1 MLLSFES
8 NKVILN
14 LLKCICE
21 GEKRNKL
28 LKNNVI
34 DCNKLFLVIKKIFNK
49 EKIVPMD
56 IYNFI
61 RNEIDELN
69 ENIILDDIIIMMKF
83 NSKNFSPENNDIYFT
98 NEDLYNIITG
108 DYYKNEKELEYFRN
122 YNETILYDDS
132 SLNYETE
139 YGVIKIFLYEIDLY
153 KNINKQIEFIKK
165 RNDYDLT
172 SIYGEL
178 SNNNSFGI
186 NKFTL
191 RDYFIR
197 NYEWNENLSE
207 NDMKNILRRLDM
219 NKDGEVK
226 FSDIRKFFCEK
237 TTLNFPKYEYTNIPE
252 KQIKIDKRNESLNN
266 FKIYI
271 KQLLKNEIEIDNS
284 KIELLKNHKDFSVG
298 KTIFFLSPNKNF
310 GTIYDIFLPISLLKS
325 LFIKLNLYIKDDLDI
340 KLISKRLHI
349 EKIVPLTY
357 DKLFKLLMPF
367 NISNNEDEIIDKEY
381 SMYKST
387 LIDIGNLIKKIIQL
401 EKNLNEMKKNLGII
415 NINDI
420 YIDLIS
426 NGINKLD
433 KFPFISFF
441 SFFNFMKKHNLI
453 LDKNEEKYVELI
465 YLRMNKLNN
474 GQLSLYEISKE
485 LEYI

>member
-1 MLLSFES
+1 
-8 NKVILN
+8 
-14 LLKCICE
+14 
-21 GEKRNKL
+21 
-28 LKNNVI
+28 
-34 DCNKLFLVIKKIFNK
+34 
-49 EKIVPMD
+49 
-56 IYNFI
+56 
-61 RNEIDELN
+61 
-69 ENIILDDIIIMMKF
+69 
-83 NSKNFSPENNDIYFT
+83 
-98 NEDLYNIITG
+98 
-108 DYYKNEKELEYFRN
+108 
-122 YNETILYDDS
+122 
-132 SLNYETE
+132 
-139 YGVIKIFLYEIDLY
+139 
-153 KNINKQIEFIKK
+153 
-165 RNDYDLT
+165 
-172 SIYGEL
+172 
-178 SNNNSFGI
+178 
-186 NKFTL
+186 
-191 RDYFIR
+191 
-197 NYEWNENLSE
+197 
-207 NDMKNILRRLDM
+207 M

>member
-8 NKVILN
+8 NKIILN

-34 DCNKLFLVIKKIFNK
+34 DCNKLFLVVKKIFNK

-139 YGVIKIFLYEIDLY
+139 YGIIKIFLYEIDLY

-197 NYEWNENLSE
+197 NYEWNKNLSE

-219 NKDGEVK
+219 NKNGEVK
-226 FSDIRKFFCEK
+226 FSDIRKFFCDK
-237 TTLNFPKYEYTNIPE
+237 TTLNFPKYEYSNIPQN
-252 KQIKIDKRNESLNN
+252 KIKSDERKESLNN

-271 KQLLKNEIEIDNS
+271 RQLLINEIEIENS
-284 KIELLKNHKDFSVG
+284 KLELLKNHKDFSVG
-298 KTIFFLSPNKNF
+298 KTIFYLSPNKNF

-325 LFIKLNLYIKDDLDI
+325 LFVKLNLYIKDDLDI

-357 DKLFKLLMPF
+357 EKLFKLLMPF
-367 NISNNEDEIIDKEY
+367 NSINKEDEIIDKEY

-387 LIDIGNLIKKIIQL
+387 IIDIGNLIKKIIQL
-401 EKNLNEMKKNLGII
+401 EKNLNEMKKNLGVI

-433 KFPFISFF
+433 KYPFISFF

-453 LDKNEEKYVELI
+453 LEKNEEKYVELI
-465 YLRMNKLNN
+465 YSRMNKLNN